1 MVNPEQP
8 YNSFQIIRPVLETEA
23 LKRFLTLADELAR
36 AAFERNFVLVAA
48 ESDNLDI
55 ENENTKRKLG
65 IPRHEIYGAGHLRLP
80 LVDKRSPR
88 GIKAQAYF
96 RAYNRFLVP
105 EMPAR
110 LKNSNKHKDISEPLM
125 PYTGLRQ
132 AALRHD
138 IPNNHELELN
148 FSGLTLVEDPA
159 DRGLGY
165 EIALIPSP
173 FEATTLLLLDEGRLC
188 QDALAKFSSAI
199 AFPASKTSP
208 KMSFMRTPRENVSDR
223 DITEFMD
230 DLHDLLPVKVK
241 LGEIT
246 PIFNS

>member
-1 MVNPEQP
+1 MVSPEQP

-36 AAFERNFVLVAA
+36 AAFERNFVLVTS
-48 ESDNLDI
+48 ENDKSDL
-55 ENENTKRKLG
+55 ENENTKRALG
-65 IPRHEIYGAGHLRLP
+65 IPRHEIYNSGHLRLP

-105 EMPAR
+105 ESPAR
-110 LKNSNKHKDISEPLM
+110 LKNSKKHRDISEPLM
-125 PYTGLRQ
+125 PYVGLRQ
-132 AALRHD
+132 AALGHD
-138 IPNNHELELN
+138 IPNNQELELN

-165 EIALIPSP
+165 EIALVPSP
-173 FEATTLLLLDEGRLC
+173 LEATTLLLLDEARLC
-188 QDALAKFSSAI
+188 QDALSKFSYSV

-208 KMSFMRTPRENVSDR
+208 KLSFMRTPRENVSDR
-223 DITEFMD
+223 NITDFMD
-230 DLHDLLPVKVK
+230 DLHDLLPVSIK